1 MNEDL
6 KKELLDYVKNR
17 FDMFSREK
25 EQILKNQESI
35 DVLSNLV
42 YALEETPA
50 NLKLYSRE
58 TLTKILS
65 SYHSNEVIQKT
76 LNNLE
81 IARLVIS
88 LQDRGVGVEFN
99 DEELNIMLEFLESV
113 RGLRDAEIQKF
124 QQLVNTDIRQLDDK
138 MTELESIKTKLTDGE
153 KGTVAINKR
162 EIDNIMHLAIE
173 KNSDERKQIAVL
185 RLLNKINIGI
195 YANNFGR

>member
-6 KKELLDYVKNR
+6 KQELLDYVKSR
-17 FDMFSREK
+17 FDMFNREK
-25 EQILKNQESI
+25 EQILKNQENI

-42 YALEETPA
+42 QSLEETPA
-50 NLKLYSRE
+50 NLKRYSRE
-58 TLTKILS
+58 SLTKILS

-99 DEELNIMLEFLESV
+99 DEELNIMIEFLDSV

-124 QQLVNTDIRQLDDK
+124 QQLVNTDVRQLDSK
-138 MTELESIKTKLTDGE
+138 MAELESIRTKLTEGE
-153 KGTVAINKR
+153 AGSAAINKS